1 MTETQ
6 NIDEAI
12 RKLHKINQDL
22 DLIIKELEKSI
33 SELDELQKRLNDIM
47 KGKYAKIFNRSK

>member
-12 RKLHKINQDL
+12 SKLHKINQDL
-22 DLIIKELEKSI
+22 DLTIKELGKSI
-33 SELDELQKRLNDIM
+33 SELDELQKRLNELV
-47 KGKYAKIFNRSK
+47 KGEE